1 MKLLLYL
8 KFLIYRGWEH
18 LSSDDQRDFLRS
30 YSSQICFNCSET
42 GEPGFCQFYG
52 HDCLGKG
59 YVPGEAAG
67 FIEFCATCG
76 QYYDSITEL
85 IFHNVT
91 THKHLPKVGCVII
104 GCGRSYF
111 NNHCHNLHIV
121 CLHGGW
127 FNFNLML
134 KKMYGPHPSCF

>member
-1 MKLLLYL
+1 M
-8 KFLIYRGWEH
+8 IYRGWEH

-30 YSSQICFNCSET
+30 YSSQICFDCSET
-42 GEPGFCQFYG
+42 GEPGFHQFYG

-59 YVPGEAAG
+59 YAPGEAAC
-67 FIEFCATCG
+67 FIKFCITCE

-91 THKHLPKVGCVII
+91 IHKRLPKIGCVII

-111 NNHCHNLHIV
+111 NNHCHDLHV
-121 CLHGGW
+121 VRLHGGW

-134 KKMYGPHPSCF
+134 KKMYGPRPSCF

>member
-18 LSSDDQRDFLRS
+18 LSSDDQQDFLRS
-30 YSSQICFNCSET
+30 YSSQICFDCGET

-67 FIEFCATCG
+67 FIKFCTTCG

-91 THKHLPKVGCVII
+91 IHKRLPKVGCV
-104 GCGRSYF
+104 
-111 NNHCHNLHIV
+111 LHIV
-121 CLHGGW
+121 RLHGGW

-134 KKMYGPHPSCF
+134 KKMYGPCPSCF

>member
-18 LSSDDQRDFLRS
+18 LSSDDQQDFLRS
-30 YSSQICFNCSET
+30 YSSQICFDCGET

-59 YVPGEAAG
+59 YAPGEAAG
-67 FIEFCATCG
+67 FIKLCTTCG
-76 QYYDSITEL
+76 QYYESITEL

-91 THKHLPKVGCVII
+91 IHKRLPKVGCVII

-111 NNHCHNLHIV
+111 NNHCHDLHVV
-121 CLHGGW
+121 CLHGRW

-134 KKMYGPHPSCF
+134 KKMYGLHPSCF

>member
-18 LSSDDQRDFLRS
+18 LSSDDQQDFLRS
-30 YSSQICFNCSET
+30 YSSQICFDCGET
-42 GEPGFCQFYG
+42 GEPGFHQFYG

-59 YVPGEAAG
+59 YVPGEAAS
-67 FIEFCATCG
+67 FIKFCATCG

-91 THKHLPKVGCVII
+91 IHKSLPKVGCVVI

-111 NNHCHNLHIV
+111 NNQCHDLHVIH
-121 CLHGGW
+121 LHGGW

-134 KKMYGPHPSCF
+134 KKMYGPRPSCF